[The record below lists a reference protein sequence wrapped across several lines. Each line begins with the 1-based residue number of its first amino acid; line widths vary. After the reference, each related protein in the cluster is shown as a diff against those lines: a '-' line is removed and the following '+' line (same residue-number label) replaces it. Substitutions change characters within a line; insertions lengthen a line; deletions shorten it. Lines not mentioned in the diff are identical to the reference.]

1 VDKIHELIALG
12 EGYHIEFKVKID
24 KSIASE
30 ICAFANAD
38 GGALLIGVT
47 DSGEIKPL
55 SLDNELMS
63 RIQDTINQIE
73 PKIRVKFHKYPEIG
87 VLLVEVEKG
96 INRPYA
102 CSDGFFLRMGPN
114 SQKLTRNEIIDL
126 FQSEGLIQFDKL
138 EHHKADFLNDFDRF
152 AYNNFLNKTGIT
164 NQIEPEHLLK
174 NLGCMSD
181 SGKFTNAGVLFF
193 TKSIDFL
200 LKHAECTC
208 VLFKGTGRVTIL
220 DRKDYNTNMLDN
232 IDNAVNFVKRHTNLA
247 YKIESIQRE
256 DIPDIPEIALREAVI
271 NAFCH
276 RNYFQE
282 GANIMVEVFDD
293 RVVVVSPGGLPSGL
307 SKQEFGIKSVRRN
320 HLIADLLARTR
331 YIEKAGTGIER
342 IKKDAA
348 NHDCKLEIS
357 YDENWFT
364 VTFYRSRV
372 DKTTSPDV
380 DFKIAPVNEEKY
392 PANEEIAPV
401 NAEIAP
407 VNAEIAPVNSLQ
419 EYLKEQ
425 NKFKLSQRKIQKL
438 LEIVA
443 YVKDSQ
449 YNRQKLSEDMKL
461 SFETIRNY
469 TETLVNLDLIEFVGA
484 AKNGYYQV
492 TDKLKQIEITS

>member
-1 VDKIHELIALG
+1 
-12 EGYHIEFKVKID
+12 
-24 KSIASE
+24 
-30 ICAFANAD
+30 
-38 GGALLIGVT
+38 
-47 DSGEIKPL
+47 
-55 SLDNELMS
+55 MS

-138 EHHKADFLNDFDRF
+138 EHYKADFLNDFDRF

-181 SGKFTNAGVLFF
+181 AGKFTNTGVLFF

-232 IDNAVNFVKRHTNLA
+232 IDNTVNFVKRHTNLA
-247 YKIESIQRE
+247 YKIEAIQRE
-256 DIPDIPEIALREAVI
+256 DIPDIPEIALREAII

-307 SKQEFGIKSVRRN
+307 TKQEFGIKSVRRN

-372 DKTTSPDV
+372 DKTISPDV
-380 DFKIAPVNEEKY
+380 DAFKTAPT
-392 PANEEIAPV
+392 

-407 VNAEIAPVNSLQ
+407 TNAKTAPVNHLQ

-425 NKFKLSQRKIQKL
+425 NKFKLSQNKIQKL
-438 LEIVA
+438 LEIVS
-443 YVKDSQ
+443 YVQNSK
-449 YNRQKLSEDMKL
+449 YNRQKLSENMKL
-461 SFETIRNY
+461 SSETIRNY
-469 TETLVNLDLIEFVGA
+469 TETLVKLELIEFVGA
-484 AKNGYYQV
+484 TKNGYYQV
-492 TDKLKQIEITS
+492 TNKLNKIYDEVDL